1 MNANLS
7 RVKFMDVNN
16 RGCPGLSIVTDD
28 GHEIGIYAQG
38 GLGFVLYDYTENRRV
53 GLCPFS

>member
-7 RVKFMDVNN
+7 RVKFMDVNS
-16 RGCPGLSIVTDD
+16 RGCPGFSIVTDE
-28 GHEIGIYAQG
+28 GHEYGIYAQE
-38 GLGFVLYDYTENRRV
+38 GLGFVLYDYMEQKRV

>member
-7 RVKFMDVNN
+7 RVKFLDVNG
-16 RGCPGLSIVTDD
+16 RGCPGFNIVTDD

-38 GLGFVLYDYTENRRV
+38 GLGFVLYDYTESRRV